1 MDFTRNE
8 AEIEISRLAGRILA
22 DAGGPATGG
31 GAPGLTAAGL
41 AATGLT
47 AAGLAAA
54 GPGGADLD
62 VSQWTELAR
71 AGLLSLALPADLG
84 GDELGVQAVAAVLTE
99 VGRHAA
105 RVPALA
111 TLALGVL
118 PVMRSADLALKQRL
132 LAGVASGDTILT
144 AAIREPSDPMP
155 AAPRT
160 VAVLAHDGL
169 ADGRVTSGG
178 PPAMLTGLKTGVPY
192 AASARWI
199 LVPATVAA
207 SGAATVAATGAAPGR
222 TIVAVIEPD
231 ADGLSCQRTRS
242 SSGLPEYTLRL
253 AGTPAVHLID
263 GCDAAGLYQLAIAG
277 ACALADG
284 VLAAALDLTTGHIR
298 TREQFGRP
306 LATFQAVAQQIADV
320 YATARTLHLATVS
333 ACWRLDTGR
342 DAGQD
347 AEVAAY
353 WLAEYG
359 PRALRTCHH
368 LHGGLGMDVTYPL
381 PRYSALLTDLVAL
394 VGGADYCLDR
404 LGCREARWPA
414 QAAPEPVGA

>member
-1 MDFTRNE
+1 MDFTRSE

-22 DAGGPATGG
+22 GAGG
-31 GAPGLTAAGL
+31 GADDR
-41 AATGLT
+41 ATD
-47 AAGLAAA
+47 
-54 GPGGADLD
+54 GADFD
-62 VSQWTELAR
+62 ISQWTELAH

-84 GDELGVQAVAAVLTE
+84 GDELGVQAVAALLTE

-105 RVPALA
+105 RVPALP

-160 VAVLAHDGL
+160 VAVLAGGGPADGGL
-169 ADGRVTSGG
+169 AGG
-178 PPAMLTGLKTGVPY
+178 ALPATLTGLKTGVPY

-199 LVPATVAA
+199 LVPATVPDTGPVN
-207 SGAATVAATGAAPGR
+207 GAVPDRTV
-222 TIVAVIEPD
+222 VAVIEPD

-253 AGTPAVHLID
+253 ADTPAVCLID
-263 GCDAAGLYQLAIAG
+263 GCNAAGLYQLAIAG
-277 ACALADG
+277 ACAIADG
-284 VLAAALDLTTGHIR
+284 VLAAALDLTTEHIR

-320 YATARTLHLATVS
+320 YATARTLHLATMS

-347 AEVAAY
+347 AEVAAF

-404 LGCREARWPA
+404 LGWREAGCLA
-414 QAAPEPVGA
+414 QTAAEPVGA